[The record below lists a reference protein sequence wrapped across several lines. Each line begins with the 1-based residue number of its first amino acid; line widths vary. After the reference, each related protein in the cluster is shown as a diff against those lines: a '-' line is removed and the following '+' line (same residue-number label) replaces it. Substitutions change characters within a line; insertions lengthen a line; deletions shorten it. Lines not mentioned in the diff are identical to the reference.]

1 MLLLCL
7 KIQTM
12 KQTIFS
18 ILFLLSVIA
27 FANNNETTKIKTT
40 TLQGK
45 VVDNTESLTGV
56 KVTIDNQET
65 VVYTDFDGNFS
76 LENIPV
82 GTHKIEL
89 SLITYKNKEV
99 SVDLSQENKI
109 EIKLEAK

>member
-1 MLLLCL
+1 
-7 KIQTM
+7 M

-18 ILFLLSVIA
+18 ILFLFSVLA
-27 FANNNETTKIKTT
+27 FANNNETTKLKTT
-40 TLQGK
+40 TLKGK

-56 KVTIDNQET
+56 KVTIDNKET

-76 LENIPV
+76 LENVPV
-82 GTHKIEL
+82 GLHKIEL

-99 SVDLSQENKI
+99 EIDLSQESQI

>member
-1 MLLLCL
+1 
-7 KIQTM
+7 M

-18 ILFLLSVIA
+18 IFFLFAVIA
-27 FANNNETTKIKTT
+27 FENNNETTKIKTT
-40 TLQGK
+40 TLKGK
-45 VVDNTESLTGV
+45 VVDNSESLTGV

-76 LENIPV
+76 LENVPV
-82 GTHKIEL
+82 GLHKIEL

-99 SVDLSQENKI
+99 EIDLSQENQI